1 MEIPIESMNSE
12 ILRQCIKRAFWRLQ
26 YRVRKRNNTEIYNL
40 LDNNISSTSFDSKV
54 LTKIDLENLLKNIS
68 SRKSRYIIVR
78 TVLQGVPE
86 KVVAN
91 ELQISQQ
98 AVNKCKKKVLK
109 DLRMKMKTSV

>member
-1 MEIPIESMNSE
+1 MEMPIENMNAE

-26 YRVRKRNNTEIYNL
+26 YKARKKNNTEIYSL
-40 LDNNISSTSFDSKV
+40 LDNNISSESFDSKV
-54 LTKIDLENLLKNIS
+54 ATKLDLESLVKKIP

-91 ELQISQQ
+91 ELKISQQ
-98 AVNKCKKKVLK
+98 AVNKCKKKILK
-109 DLRMKMKTSV
+109 DLRMKIKTSV